1 MAPQE
6 KAFENTGKKVKDN
19 RAEMAKNSGPSTY
32 DLVGQTVMV
41 LFTNAVPLY
50 GVVWLGWH
58 AFILVLLFILEGIV
72 VFLTDAV
79 KVLSDQT
86 VRKNTRGILFFE
98 FVFIF
103 FFGFFAILVFG
114 PSEPGAFAF
123 SYKYRLVKSL
133 YATQLR
139 TPLMLMIGFRLIRL
153 LQDLIAGGVFG
164 RRFFRRPLELGG
176 GGWMFLLFF
185 AVMLA
190 PLIAKSG
197 PNPFGGLIALV
208 ALKILGEVIGVWA
221 VRIFPTKKTGKA
233 KHDDGSRERNPSSQ
247 ENAMKNREG

>member
-1 MAPQE
+1 MASRE
-6 KAFENTGKKVKDN
+6 KPFGNTAEKTGDN
-19 RAEMAKNSGPSTY
+19 RFEMEKGSGPSTY
-32 DLVGQTVMV
+32 DLVGQTATI

-50 GVVWLGWH
+50 GVIKLGWH
-58 AFILVLLFILEGIV
+58 AFVLVLLFILEGVV

-79 KVLSDQT
+79 KVAVNQIL
-86 VRKNTRGILFFE
+86 RKNTRGILFFE

-103 FFGFFAILVFG
+103 FFGFFAVLVFG
-114 PSEPGAFAF
+114 PSESGAFAF

-153 LQDLIAGGVFG
+153 LQDLIAGGVFSK
-164 RRFFRRPLELGG
+164 RFFKRPLELGG

-208 ALKILGEVIGVWA
+208 GLKILGEVFGVWA
-221 VRIFPTKKTGKA
+221 VRINPYKKTGKT
-233 KHDDGSRERNPSSQ
+233 KPRGGSGELNPSSR
-247 ENAMKNREG
+247 EPATKNREG

>member
-1 MAPQE
+1 METTQKPFEKNPGKINPFPAESHPQ
-6 KAFENTGKKVKDN
+6 K
-19 RAEMAKNSGPSTY
+19 GPSTC
-32 DLVGQTVMV
+32 DLIGQTVMV

-50 GVVWLGWH
+50 GVIRLGWN
-58 AFILVLLFILEGIV
+58 AFILVLMFILEGIM
-72 VFLTDAV
+72 VFLTDVV
-79 KVLSDQT
+79 KSVSSQSL
-86 VRKNTRGILFFE
+86 RIKRRGILFFE

-123 SYKYRLVKSL
+123 SYKVQLVKSL

-139 TPLMLMIGFRLIRL
+139 IPLMFMMGFRLVRL
-153 LQDLIAGGVFG
+153 LQDLFAGGVLG
-164 RRFFRRPLELGG
+164 KRFFKRSLEFCG

-208 ALKILGEVIGVWA
+208 CLKILGEIFGVWA
-221 VRIFPTKKTGKA
+221 VRIALSPKKST
-233 KHDDGSRERNPSSQ
+233 
-247 ENAMKNREG
+247 MKNVNHGPSGKSRLSSGPSKK

>member
-1 MAPQE
+1 MSQIQPENNPEKIKPTLNKAPE
-6 KAFENTGKKVKDN
+6 PS
-19 RAEMAKNSGPSTY
+19 RPSTY
-32 DLVGQTVMV
+32 DLIGQTVMV

-50 GVVWLGWH
+50 GVIRLGWN
-58 AFILVLLFILEGIV
+58 AFILVLMFILEGIV
-72 VFLTDAV
+72 VFLTDVV
-79 KVLSDQT
+79 KSVSSQSL
-86 VRKNTRGILFFE
+86 RIKRRGILFFE

-123 SYKYRLVKSL
+123 SYKVQLVKSL

-139 TPLMLMIGFRLIRL
+139 IPLMFMIGFRLVRL
-153 LQDLIAGGVFG
+153 LQDLFAGGFSG
-164 RRFFRRPLELGG
+164 NRFFKRPLEFGG

-208 ALKILGEVIGVWA
+208 CLKILGEAFGVWA
-221 VRIFPTKKTGKA
+221 VRIALPPK
-233 KHDDGSRERNPSSQ
+233 NPQ
-247 ENAMKNREG
+247 